1 MRKEFVVLI
10 TLAGILFAMVL
21 INFVV
26 IGLGVGG

>member
-10 TLAGILFAMVL
+10 SLFVLLVAMVV

-26 IGLGVGG
+26 IGLGS